1 MIYDLYTSYREVRV
15 VETWTWNLKGRA
27 KLQCLKLWS
36 GEVSVIWSTVQ
47 LKLTSEVLSS
57 LYNISNV
64 QSDDIYVYS

>member
-1 MIYDLYTSYREVRV
+1 MLCMRLTGKFGLLNVKIEM
-15 VETWTWNLKGRA
+15 KGRA

-47 LKLTSEVLSS
+47 FKLTSEVLSS

-64 QSDDIYVYS
+64 QSDDIYVYG